1 MFWFPWYAS
10 RDEVLDYVEEECAA
24 ASTSANA
31 IIEHRNQI
39 TDD

>member
-1 MFWFPWYAS
+1 MYVYQRNS
-10 RDEVLDYVEEECAA
+10 EYGYGEVECAA